1 MIKKILKKIGKNSII
16 SQKEIASAAHE
27 KRNAVLK
34 LSSEIISKNTNKIIE
49 ANKED
54 LLLANKA
61 GLKESYIDRLL
72 LDSKRISTIAE
83 SLISISTL
91 PDPLS
96 GKITKWERPNG
107 LIISKQPTPLGVL
120 GIIYESRPNVT
131 VDAAALCIK
140 SGNSVILRCGSD
152 SYNSCYILSE
162 LIRDALQQCNL
173 SKDIIQLIP
182 SKDRDAVDYMLK
194 MSNVIDVII
203 PRGGKSLVEKVQ
215 KNARVPVFSHLEGIC
230 HIYVDQFA
238 ELEKSCSVVIN
249 GKMRRTGICGATET
263 LLVNEHIAKKFLPK
277 ICSELNEK
285 GCKIVGDEVTKSI
298 VPYIDLAIE
307 EDWSTEY
314 LAPKIS
320 IKVVGDV
327 YDAIEHIQKFGTQ
340 HTDAIMTENEE
351 IAKVFTNA
359 VDSAIVLVNAST
371 QFADGGEFGLGAEIG
386 ISTGKLHARG
396 PVGAAQLTS
405 FKNIEHQIRTNVSL
419 SYFKRKFLDD

>member
-72 LDSKRISTIAE
+72 LDSKRISAIAE

-162 LIRDALQQCNL
+162 LIRDALQQCNF

-182 SKDRDAVDYMLK
+182 SKDREAVDYMLK

-405 FKNIEHQIRTNVSL
+405 FKYVVHGNGQIRP
-419 SYFKRKFLDD
+419 

>member
-27 KRNAVLK
+27 NRNAVLK
-34 LSSEIISKNTNKIIE
+34 LSSEIISKNTKKIIE

-285 GCKIVGDEVTKSI
+285 GCKIVGDELTKSI
-298 VPYIDLAIE
+298 VPYIDLAVE

-405 FKNIEHQIRTNVSL
+405 FKYVVHGNGQIRP
-419 SYFKRKFLDD
+419 

>member
-72 LDSKRISTIAE
+72 LDSKRISAISE

-107 LIISKQPTPLGVL
+107 LVISKQPTPLGVL

-182 SKDRDAVDYMLK
+182 SKDREAVDYMLK

-285 GCKIVGDEVTKSI
+285 GCEIVGDEVTKSI
-298 VPYIDLAIE
+298 VPYIDPAIE

-327 YDAIEHIQKFGTQ
+327 YDAIEHIQTFGTQ

-405 FKNIEHQIRTNVSL
+405 FKYVVHGNGQIRH
-419 SYFKRKFLDD
+419 

>member
-1 MIKKILKKIGKNSII
+1 MIKEILKKIGKNSII

-285 GCKIVGDEVTKSI
+285 GCEIVGDEVTKSI

-327 YDAIEHIQKFGTQ
+327 YDAIEHIQTFGTQ

-405 FKNIEHQIRTNVSL
+405 FKYVVHGNGQIRH
-419 SYFKRKFLDD
+419 

>member
-72 LDSKRISTIAE
+72 LDSKRISAIAE

-162 LIRDALQQCNL
+162 LIRDALQQCNF

-182 SKDRDAVDYMLK
+182 SKDREAVDYMLK

-320 IKVVGDV
+320 IKVVEDV

-340 HTDAIMTENEE
+340 HTDAIMTENEG

-405 FKNIEHQIRTNVSL
+405 FKYVVHGNGQIRP
-419 SYFKRKFLDD
+419 

>member
-72 LDSKRISTIAE
+72 LDSKRISAISE

-107 LIISKQPTPLGVL
+107 LVISKQPTPLGVL

-298 VPYIDLAIE
+298 VPYIDPAIE

-327 YDAIEHIQKFGTQ
+327 YDAIEHIQTFGTQ

-405 FKNIEHQIRTNVSL
+405 FKYVVHGNGQIRH
-419 SYFKRKFLDD
+419 

>member
-34 LSSEIISKNTNKIIE
+34 LSSEIISKNTKKIIE

-72 LDSKRISTIAE
+72 LDSKRISTIVE

-285 GCKIVGDEVTKSI
+285 GCKIVGDELTKSI

-327 YDAIEHIQKFGTQ
+327 YDAIEHIQTFGTQ

-405 FKNIEHQIRTNVSL
+405 FKYVVHGNGQIRP
-419 SYFKRKFLDD
+419 

>member
-27 KRNAVLK
+27 NRNAVLK

-72 LDSKRISTIAE
+72 LDSKRISTIVE

-182 SKDRDAVDYMLK
+182 SKDREAVDYMLK

-285 GCKIVGDEVTKSI
+285 GCKIVGDELTKSI

-405 FKNIEHQIRTNVSL
+405 FKYVVHGNGQIRP
-419 SYFKRKFLDD
+419 

>member
-72 LDSKRISTIAE
+72 LDSKRISAIAE

-107 LIISKQPTPLGVL
+107 LVISKQPTPLGVL
-120 GIIYESRPNVT
+120 GIIYEARPNVT

-298 VPYIDLAIE
+298 VPYIDPDIE

-405 FKNIEHQIRTNVSL
+405 FKYVVHGNGQIRP
-419 SYFKRKFLDD
+419 

>member
-16 SQKEIASAAHE
+16 SQKEIASAAHK

-72 LDSKRISTIAE
+72 LDSKRISAIAE

-162 LIRDALQQCNL
+162 LIREALQQCNF

-182 SKDRDAVDYMLK
+182 SKDREAVNFMLK

-215 KNARVPVFSHLEGIC
+215 KNVRVSVFSHLEGIC

-405 FKNIEHQIRTNVSL
+405 FKYVVHGNGQIRN
-419 SYFKRKFLDD
+419 

>member
-27 KRNAVLK
+27 KRNTVLK

-72 LDSKRISTIAE
+72 LDSKRISAISE

-107 LIISKQPTPLGVL
+107 LVISKQPTPLGVL

-285 GCKIVGDEVTKSI
+285 GCKIVGDELTKSI

-327 YDAIEHIQKFGTQ
+327 YDAIEHIQTFGTQ

-405 FKNIEHQIRTNVSL
+405 FKYVVHGNGQIRP
-419 SYFKRKFLDD
+419 

>member
-72 LDSKRISTIAE
+72 LDSKRISAISE

-107 LIISKQPTPLGVL
+107 LVISKQPTPLGVL

-182 SKDRDAVDYMLK
+182 SKDREAVDYMLK

-327 YDAIEHIQKFGTQ
+327 YDAIEHIQTFGTQ

-405 FKNIEHQIRTNVSL
+405 FKYVVHGNGQIRP
-419 SYFKRKFLDD
+419 

>member
-72 LDSKRISTIAE
+72 LDSKRISAIAE

-91 PDPLS
+91 PDHLS

-162 LIRDALQQCNL
+162 LIRDDLQQCNF

-182 SKDRDAVDYMLK
+182 SKDREAVDFMLK

-203 PRGGKSLVEKVQ
+203 PRVGKSLVEKVQ

-238 ELEKSCSVVIN
+238 ELEKACSVVIN

-285 GCKIVGDEVTKSI
+285 GCEIVGDEVTKSI

-327 YDAIEHIQKFGTQ
+327 YDAIKHIQTFGTQ

-405 FKNIEHQIRTNVSL
+405 FKYVVHGNGQIRH
-419 SYFKRKFLDD
+419 

>member
-72 LDSKRISTIAE
+72 LDSKRISAISE

-107 LIISKQPTPLGVL
+107 LVISKQPTPLGVL

-285 GCKIVGDEVTKSI
+285 GCEIVGDEVTKSI

-405 FKNIEHQIRTNVSL
+405 FKYVVHGNGQIRH
-419 SYFKRKFLDD
+419 

>member
-72 LDSKRISTIAE
+72 LDSKRISAISE

-107 LIISKQPTPLGVL
+107 LVISKQPTPLGVL

-162 LIRDALQQCNL
+162 LIRDALQQFNL

-277 ICSELNEK
+277 ICSKLNEK
-285 GCKIVGDEVTKSI
+285 GCEIVGDEVTKSI

-327 YDAIEHIQKFGTQ
+327 YDAIEHIQTFGTQ

-405 FKNIEHQIRTNVSL
+405 FKYVVHGNGQIRH
-419 SYFKRKFLDD
+419 

>member
-27 KRNAVLK
+27 NRNAVLK
-34 LSSEIISKNTNKIIE
+34 LSSEIISKNTKKIIE

-72 LDSKRISTIAE
+72 LDSKRISAISE

-107 LIISKQPTPLGVL
+107 LVISKQPTPLGVL

-285 GCKIVGDEVTKSI
+285 GCEIVGDEVTKSI
-298 VPYIDLAIE
+298 VPYIDPAIE

-405 FKNIEHQIRTNVSL
+405 FKYVVHGNGQIRH
-419 SYFKRKFLDD
+419 

>member
-1 MIKKILKKIGKNSII
+1 MIKTILKKIGKNSII

-27 KRNAVLK
+27 NRNAVLK
-34 LSSEIISKNTNKIIE
+34 LSSEIISKNTKKIIE

-162 LIRDALQQCNL
+162 LIRDALQQCNF

-182 SKDRDAVDYMLK
+182 SKDREAVDFMLK

-340 HTDAIMTENEE
+340 HTDAIMTEKEE

-405 FKNIEHQIRTNVSL
+405 FKYVVHGNGQIRP
-419 SYFKRKFLDD
+419 

>member
-72 LDSKRISTIAE
+72 LDSKRISAISE

-107 LIISKQPTPLGVL
+107 LVISKQPTPLGVL

-182 SKDRDAVDYMLK
+182 SKDRYAVDYMLK

-285 GCKIVGDEVTKSI
+285 GCEIVGDEVTKSI

-327 YDAIEHIQKFGTQ
+327 YDAIEHIQTFGTQ

-405 FKNIEHQIRTNVSL
+405 FKYVVHGNGQIRP
-419 SYFKRKFLDD
+419 

>member
-27 KRNAVLK
+27 NRNAVLK
-34 LSSEIISKNTNKIIE
+34 LSSEIISKNTKKIIE

-327 YDAIEHIQKFGTQ
+327 YDAIEHIQTFGTQ

-405 FKNIEHQIRTNVSL
+405 FKYVVHGNGQIRH
-419 SYFKRKFLDD
+419 

>member
-34 LSSEIISKNTNKIIE
+34 LSSEIISKNTKKIIE

-72 LDSKRISTIAE
+72 LDSKRISAISE
-83 SLISISTL
+83 SLISISSL

-285 GCKIVGDEVTKSI
+285 GCEIVGDEVTKSI

-327 YDAIEHIQKFGTQ
+327 YDAIEHIQTFGTQ

-405 FKNIEHQIRTNVSL
+405 FKYVVHGNGQIRP
-419 SYFKRKFLDD
+419 

>member
-72 LDSKRISTIAE
+72 LDSKRISAISE

-107 LIISKQPTPLGVL
+107 LVISKQPTPLGVL

-285 GCKIVGDEVTKSI
+285 GCEIVGDEVTKSI

-327 YDAIEHIQKFGTQ
+327 YDAIEHIQTFGTQ

-396 PVGAAQLTS
+396 PVGAEQLTS
-405 FKNIEHQIRTNVSL
+405 FKYVVHGNGQIRP
-419 SYFKRKFLDD
+419 

>member
-1 MIKKILKKIGKNSII
+1 MIKTILKKIGKNSII

-27 KRNAVLK
+27 NRNAVLK

-72 LDSKRISTIAE
+72 LDSKRISAISE

-107 LIISKQPTPLGVL
+107 LVISKQPTPLGVL

-405 FKNIEHQIRTNVSL
+405 FKYVVHGNGQIRP
-419 SYFKRKFLDD
+419 

>member
-27 KRNAVLK
+27 NRNAVLK
-34 LSSEIISKNTNKIIE
+34 LSSEIISKNTKKIIE

-285 GCKIVGDEVTKSI
+285 GCKIVGDELTKSI

-405 FKNIEHQIRTNVSL
+405 FKYVVHGNGQIRP
-419 SYFKRKFLDD
+419 

>member
-27 KRNAVLK
+27 NRNAVLK
-34 LSSEIISKNTNKIIE
+34 LSSEIISKNTKKIIE

-72 LDSKRISTIAE
+72 LDSKRISTIVE

-182 SKDRDAVDYMLK
+182 SKDREAVDYMLK

-285 GCKIVGDEVTKSI
+285 GCKIVGDELTKSI

-405 FKNIEHQIRTNVSL
+405 FKYVVHGNGQIRP
-419 SYFKRKFLDD
+419 

>member
-83 SLISISTL
+83 SLISISKL

-107 LIISKQPTPLGVL
+107 LVISKQPTPLGVL

-285 GCKIVGDEVTKSI
+285 GCEIVGDEVTKSI

-405 FKNIEHQIRTNVSL
+405 FKYVVHGNGQIRP
-419 SYFKRKFLDD
+419 

>member
-27 KRNAVLK
+27 RRNAVLK

-72 LDSKRISTIAE
+72 LDSKRISAISE

-107 LIISKQPTPLGVL
+107 LVISKQPTPLGVL

-194 MSNVIDVII
+194 MSNVIDVLFLEVVNHWLKRFKKTQEFLYFHILKVYAI
-203 PRGGKSLVEKVQ
+203 FMSTSL
-215 KNARVPVFSHLEGIC
+215 
-230 HIYVDQFA
+230 
-238 ELEKSCSVVIN
+238 
-249 GKMRRTGICGATET
+249 
-263 LLVNEHIAKKFLPK
+263 
-277 ICSELNEK
+277 LN
-285 GCKIVGDEVTKSI
+285 
-298 VPYIDLAIE
+298 
-307 EDWSTEY
+307 
-314 LAPKIS
+314 
-320 IKVVGDV
+320 
-327 YDAIEHIQKFGTQ
+327 
-340 HTDAIMTENEE
+340 
-351 IAKVFTNA
+351 
-359 VDSAIVLVNAST
+359 
-371 QFADGGEFGLGAEIG
+371 
-386 ISTGKLHARG
+386 
-396 PVGAAQLTS
+396 
-405 FKNIEHQIRTNVSL
+405 
-419 SYFKRKFLDD
+419 

>member
-34 LSSEIISKNTNKIIE
+34 LSSEIISKNTKKIIE

-72 LDSKRISTIAE
+72 LDSKRISAISE

-107 LIISKQPTPLGVL
+107 LVISKQPTPLGVL

-285 GCKIVGDEVTKSI
+285 GCEIVGDEVTKSI
-298 VPYIDLAIE
+298 VPYIDPAIE

-327 YDAIEHIQKFGTQ
+327 YDAIEHIQTFGTQ

-405 FKNIEHQIRTNVSL
+405 FKYVVHGNGQIRP
-419 SYFKRKFLDD
+419 

>member
-1 MIKKILKKIGKNSII
+1 MIKKILKNIGKNSII

-72 LDSKRISTIAE
+72 LDSKRISAIAE

-107 LIISKQPTPLGVL
+107 LVISKQPTPLGVL

-285 GCKIVGDEVTKSI
+285 GCEIVGDEVTKSI

-405 FKNIEHQIRTNVSL
+405 FKYVVHGNGQIRH
-419 SYFKRKFLDD
+419 

>member
-27 KRNAVLK
+27 NRNAVLK
-34 LSSEIISKNTNKIIE
+34 LSSEIISKNTKKIIE

-72 LDSKRISTIAE
+72 LDSKRISAIAE

-107 LIISKQPTPLGVL
+107 LVISKQPTPLGVL

-285 GCKIVGDEVTKSI
+285 GCKIVGDELTKSI

-327 YDAIEHIQKFGTQ
+327 YDAIEHIQTFGTQ

-405 FKNIEHQIRTNVSL
+405 FKYVVHGNGQIRP
-419 SYFKRKFLDD
+419 

>member
-72 LDSKRISTIAE
+72 LDSKRISAIAE

-107 LIISKQPTPLGVL
+107 LVISKQPTPLGVL

-162 LIRDALQQCNL
+162 LIRDALQQCNF

-182 SKDRDAVDYMLK
+182 SKDREAVDYMLK

-327 YDAIEHIQKFGTQ
+327 YDAIEHIQTFGTQ

-405 FKNIEHQIRTNVSL
+405 FKYVVHGNGQIRP
-419 SYFKRKFLDD
+419 

>member
-72 LDSKRISTIAE
+72 LDSKRISAIAE

-96 GKITKWERPNG
+96 GKISKWERPNG

-277 ICSELNEK
+277 VCSKLNEK
-285 GCKIVGDEVTKSI
+285 GCTIVGDEVTKSI

-320 IKVVGDV
+320 IKVVRDV
-327 YDAIEHIQKFGTQ
+327 YDAIEHIQTFGTQ

-405 FKNIEHQIRTNVSL
+405 FKYVVHGNGQIRH
-419 SYFKRKFLDD
+419 

>member
-34 LSSEIISKNTNKIIE
+34 LSSEIISKNTKKIIE

-72 LDSKRISTIAE
+72 LDSKRISAIAE

-405 FKNIEHQIRTNVSL
+405 FKYVVHGNGQIRP
-419 SYFKRKFLDD
+419 

>member
-72 LDSKRISTIAE
+72 LDSKRISAIAE
-83 SLISISTL
+83 SLISISAL

-285 GCKIVGDEVTKSI
+285 GCEIVGDEVTKSI

-327 YDAIEHIQKFGTQ
+327 YDAIEHIQTFGTQ

-405 FKNIEHQIRTNVSL
+405 FKYVVHGNGQIRP
-419 SYFKRKFLDD
+419 

>member
-72 LDSKRISTIAE
+72 LDSKRISAISE

-107 LIISKQPTPLGVL
+107 LVISKQPTPLGVL

-327 YDAIEHIQKFGTQ
+327 YDAIEHIQTFGTQ

-405 FKNIEHQIRTNVSL
+405 FKYVVHGNGQIRP
-419 SYFKRKFLDD
+419 

>member
-61 GLKESYIDRLL
+61 GLKESYIARLL
-72 LDSKRISTIAE
+72 LDSKRISAISE

-107 LIISKQPTPLGVL
+107 LVISKQPTPLGVL

-285 GCKIVGDEVTKSI
+285 GCEIVGDEVTKSI
-298 VPYIDLAIE
+298 VPYIDPAIE

-327 YDAIEHIQKFGTQ
+327 YDAIEHIQTFGTQ

-405 FKNIEHQIRTNVSL
+405 FKYVVHGNGQIRP
-419 SYFKRKFLDD
+419 

>member
-1 MIKKILKKIGKNSII
+1 MIKTILKKIGKNSII

-34 LSSEIISKNTNKIIE
+34 LSSEIIRKNTNKIIE

-182 SKDRDAVDYMLK
+182 SKDREAVDYMLK

-285 GCKIVGDEVTKSI
+285 GCKIVGDELTKSI

-405 FKNIEHQIRTNVSL
+405 FKYVVHGNGQIRP
-419 SYFKRKFLDD
+419 

>member
-1 MIKKILKKIGKNSII
+1 MIKTILKKIGKNSII

-27 KRNAVLK
+27 NRNAVLK
-34 LSSEIISKNTNKIIE
+34 LSSEIISKNTKKIIE

-72 LDSKRISTIAE
+72 LDSKRISAISE

-107 LIISKQPTPLGVL
+107 LVISKQPTPLGVL

-285 GCKIVGDEVTKSI
+285 GCKIVGDELTKSI

-405 FKNIEHQIRTNVSL
+405 FKYVVHGNGQIRP
-419 SYFKRKFLDD
+419 

>member
-54 LLLANKA
+54 LLLAKKA

-72 LDSKRISTIAE
+72 LDSKRISAISE

-107 LIISKQPTPLGVL
+107 LVISKQPTPLGVL

-405 FKNIEHQIRTNVSL
+405 FKYVVHGNGQIRP
-419 SYFKRKFLDD
+419 

>member
-72 LDSKRISTIAE
+72 LDSKRISTIVE

-405 FKNIEHQIRTNVSL
+405 FKYVVHGNGQIRP
-419 SYFKRKFLDD
+419 

>member
-27 KRNAVLK
+27 NRNAVLK
-34 LSSEIISKNTNKIIE
+34 LSSEIISKNTKKIIE

-285 GCKIVGDEVTKSI
+285 GCEIVGDEVTKSI

-327 YDAIEHIQKFGTQ
+327 YDAIEHIQTFGTQ

-405 FKNIEHQIRTNVSL
+405 FKYVVHGNGQIRP
-419 SYFKRKFLDD
+419 